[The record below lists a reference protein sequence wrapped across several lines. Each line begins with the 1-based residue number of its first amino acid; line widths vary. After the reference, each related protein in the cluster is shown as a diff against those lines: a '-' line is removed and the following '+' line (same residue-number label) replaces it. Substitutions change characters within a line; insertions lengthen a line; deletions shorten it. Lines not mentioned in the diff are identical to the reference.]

1 MEPASSDQHL
11 QSDSPSIS
19 WPLNRPLERG
29 IWNPRTDH
37 HRTTAP
43 DSILKQPF
51 LYADNLPGQPKSL
64 SGISLRAFLLG
75 QILGLFAI
83 LTLYLLYTGNGLWR
97 APFFL
102 ASLSLFHFL
111 EFWTTAAYNT
121 RFANTT
127 AFLLTRNG
135 SAYNFAHTGALTECI
150 ITNLFF
156 PNRALLP
163 SSIHAPLTVLGLLML
178 IIGQSTRTLA
188 MAQAGTNFNHSIQ
201 FKKSKE
207 HELVTSGVYA
217 YLRHP
222 SYFGFF
228 WWGLGTQVVMGNI
241 VGFAAYTG
249 VLWTFFSRRIHKE
262 EKLLVNFFGDEYIN
276 YRKRTRVGIPFIR

>member
-1 MEPASSDQHL
+1 MEPDSSDIDL
-11 QSDSPSIS
+11 QSDSPTIS
-19 WPLNRPLERG
+19 WPLNRPSERG
-29 IWNPRTDH
+29 SWNPSTDH
-37 HRTTAP
+37 HKTTAP

-64 SGISLRAFLLG
+64 SGISLRAYLLG
-75 QILGLFAI
+75 NVTGISTLFS
-83 LTLYLLYTGNGLWR
+83 LYLLNRGNGLWR

-102 ASLSLFHFL
+102 ASLSIFHNL

-121 RFANTT
+121 RFANVG
-127 AFLLTRNG
+127 AFLLSRNG
-135 SAYNFAHTGALTECI
+135 SAYNAAHTGALTECI

-163 SSIHAPLTVLGLLML
+163 PSLHNPLIGFGLVML
-178 IIGQSTRTLA
+178 IIGQATRSIA

-201 FKKSKE
+201 MKKSKE
-207 HELVTSGVYA
+207 HELVTSGIYA

-228 WWGLGTQVVMGNI
+228 WWGLGTQVVMGNV
-241 VGFAAYTG
+241 VGFIAYAG
-249 VLWTFFSRRIHKE
+249 VLWMFFNRRIQKE
-262 EKLLVNFFGDEYIN
+262 EQLLVNFFGDEYVK
-276 YRKRTRVGIPFIR
+276 YRQRTRVGIPFIA